1 MATSAAEG
9 CGVFEEN
16 DGNGVKARTTAS
28 ILVLKACS
36 VLRGA
41 LASLWIARLFTPQR
55 EWKTPKLKL

>member
-16 DGNGVKARTTAS
+16 DGNGVKTRTTAS

-41 LASLWIARLFTPQR
+41 LASL
-55 EWKTPKLKL
+55 